1 MEIRELTR
9 EVVFPRLG
17 KEKKFTGT
25 VKGENNAR
33 VNVCR
38 TEVGL
43 KVSGSIE
50 PEALVTWRDL

>member
-1 MEIRELTR
+1 MEIRELAR
-9 EVVFPRLG
+9 EVVFPRLEE
-17 KEKKFTGT
+17 EKKFIGM

-33 VNVCR
+33 VDVCR